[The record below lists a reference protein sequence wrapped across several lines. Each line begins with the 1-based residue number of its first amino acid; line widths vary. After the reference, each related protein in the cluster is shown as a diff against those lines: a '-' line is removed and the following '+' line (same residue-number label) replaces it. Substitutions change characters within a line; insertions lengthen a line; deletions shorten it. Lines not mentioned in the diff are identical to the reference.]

1 MLLGETISL
10 VFGMSNLVIWFGIA
24 LPQIYKN
31 YKNGCSKAVSYL
43 FYYKLLVGGIISL
56 SIALIKQTSVTVI
69 YVGVHH
75 TLITMVLMS
84 QLLYYR
90 FKPKYI
96 RLNWEESN
104 ESNHES
110 NHELEEGLSFSEIM
124 TTVIVTPAIATLLV
138 IVLITRNIILIE
150 TLAWIANILF
160 TTSKFT
166 QIYINYNRRS
176 TEGLS
181 KFSFICMIFT
191 DLCFIA
197 SILVNG
203 IDKPLSE
210 IVIRNIQWLF
220 SCMISLISGLII
232 LGQFK
237 LYEEI

>member
-1 MLLGETISL
+1 MLLGETLSL
-10 VFGMSNLVIWFGIA
+10 VFGISNLILWGGIA

-31 YKNGCSKAVSYL
+31 YKNESSKAVSYL

-56 SIALIKQTSVTVI
+56 SIALIKQTSITVI
-69 YVGVHH
+69 YVGIHH

-90 FKPKYI
+90 FKPKCI

-104 ESNHES
+104 EEI
-110 NHELEEGLSFSEIM
+110 EEQVGLSFSEIM
-124 TTVIVTPAIATLLV
+124 TTIIFTPVIATLLV
-138 IVLITRNIILIE
+138 TVFITRNIILIE
-150 TLAWIANILF
+150 TLAWIANILLM
-160 TTSKFT
+160 TSKFT
-166 QIYINYNRRS
+166 QIYINYSRGS

-197 SILVNG
+197 SVLVNG
-203 IDKPLSE
+203 IDKP
-210 IVIRNIQWLF
+210 IYDVIIINIQWLF
-220 SCMISLISGLII
+220 SCTISLCCVIII

>member
-31 YKNGCSKAVSYL
+31 YKNGSSKAVSYL

-96 RLNWEESN
+96 RLNWEESYEN
-104 ESNHES
+104 ESEQ
-110 NHELEEGLSFSEIM
+110 EVGLSFSEIM
-124 TTVIVTPAIATLLV
+124 TTIIVTPAIVILLV
-138 IVLITRNIILIE
+138 IVVITRNIILIE

-166 QIYINYNRRS
+166 QIYINYDRRS

-203 IDKPLSE
+203 IDKP
-210 IVIRNIQWLF
+210 IADIIIRNIQWLF
-220 SCMISLISGLII
+220 SCTISLSCGLII